1 MFWQIKWSDTL
12 RTLINY
18 KQFKDVISSIID
30 VNSSVALTKSVIQCK
45 ISSSVVEN
53 HQGYIFEIFEP
64 SCLHLFSFFLRS
76 IMKRSRRS
84 SVTLYKAIIMLCDA
98 LFNLVP
104 FVQPKKREKY
114 SWRSVTFPK
123 KCGLQPWTSL
133 RVSLLLVCFHVF

>member
-1 MFWQIKWSDTL
+1 MFWQIKWSDIL
-12 RTLINY
+12 KTLINY

-30 VNSSVALTKSVIQCK
+30 VNSSVALTKSVIQGK

-114 SWRSVTFPK
+114 SWRSVTFSK
-123 KCGLQPWTSL
+123 AAG
-133 RVSLLLVCFHVF
+133 